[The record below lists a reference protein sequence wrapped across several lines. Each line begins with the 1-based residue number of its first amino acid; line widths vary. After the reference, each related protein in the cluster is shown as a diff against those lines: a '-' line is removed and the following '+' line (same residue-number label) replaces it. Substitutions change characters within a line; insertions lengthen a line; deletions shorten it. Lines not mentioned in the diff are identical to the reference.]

1 MAEIAWYFCLLTPF
15 KRKWQNKTDRKKK
28 YNEISL
34 CCSRKT
40 QHLKL
45 SPIINVIFKKILN
58 ELA

>member
-1 MAEIAWYFCLLTPF
+1 MAEIAWYFCILTPF
-15 KRKWQNKTDRKKK
+15 KRKWQNRTDRKK
-28 YNEISL
+28 NDEISS

-45 SPIINVIFKKILN
+45 SPIINAIFKKYILN